1 MIERSKQRLIDM
13 DLKKAVI
20 IFLITSF
27 ALMIAVPVV
36 LHGNFQ
42 DRTADLEQVRER
54 EHGEKERGSKEDKED
69 DDRDSGDGELRLS
82 WGQLA
87 LLAVC
92 AMTGIALV
100 VWYWIL
106 VMIWAYR
113 KAYRMGVDSGLAV
126 LAALFFNLAAI
137 AVLYI
142 YAALKG
148 TCAACGKVRNGD
160 WKFCDRCGDPLKKEC
175 PRCGQE
181 VDVSLVY
188 CGSCGEK
195 IR

>member
-36 LHGNFQ
+36 LHEDLQNRIL
-42 DRTADLEQVRER
+42 DREQFGERDR
-54 EHGEKERGSKEDKED
+54 EHGETERYSKED
-69 DDRDSGDGELRLS
+69 DDHDSSDGELRLS

-113 KAYRMGVDSGLAV
+113 KAYRMGTDRGLAV

-181 VDVSLVY
+181 VDVSSVY